1 MTAGMI
7 ARVITATAEAA
18 RRKEAK
24 EATKHLTYLQCE

>member
-1 MTAGMI
+1 MT
-7 ARVITATAEAA
+7 ARVITGVIAASTKAA